1 MTEIWRLLIFSFISV
16 VYLFVISK
24 LLGKKQIA
32 QLEFI
37 DYVLGISIGSIAAE
51 MATDINETPFYYY
64 LISMTIFF
72 LVDLFISFLGRKG
85 PVLKRFFKGNPNTI
99 IYEGKID
106 FKQLKKSKL
115 DINDVICLCREL
127 GYFDL
132 NDIEYAIFERTGKMS
147 VLPKGA
153 QRPTVIED
161 ITKNYE
167 ASNLP
172 IYTVVDG
179 NISYSSL
186 RHLNKDV
193 NWLFSKLGVKNKKEL
208 KNILLAFYNEKN
220 KKMTIHY
227 KSNQVT

>member
-1 MTEIWRLLIFSFISV
+1 MAEIWRLLIFSFVSV

-51 MATDINETPFYYY
+51 MATDINDTPFYYY
-64 LISMTIFF
+64 LISMTVFF
-72 LVDLFISFLGRKG
+72 LVDLLISYLGRKG
-85 PVLKRFFKGNPNTI
+85 PFFKRFFKGTPNTI

-106 FKQLKKSKL
+106 FKELKRSKL

-147 VLPKGA
+147 VLPKGS

-161 ITKNYE
+161 ITKNFE
-167 ASNLP
+167 DSNLP

-179 NISYSSL
+179 KISYSSL
-186 RHLNKDV
+186 RHLNKDL
-193 NWLFSKLGVKNKKEL
+193 NWLFLKLGIKNKKEI
-208 KNILLAFYNEKN
+208 KNIILASYDEQK
-220 KKMTIHY
+220 KKMTVHFKANKI
-227 KSNQVT
+227 T